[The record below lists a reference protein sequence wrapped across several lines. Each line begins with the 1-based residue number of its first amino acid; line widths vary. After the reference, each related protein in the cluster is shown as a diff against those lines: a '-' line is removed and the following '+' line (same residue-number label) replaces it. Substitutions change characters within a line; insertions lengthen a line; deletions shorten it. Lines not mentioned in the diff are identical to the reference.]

1 VTNTELAVI
10 VGSATGLITV
20 LSFVPQ
26 ALRVWR
32 TKHTRD
38 LSRGTFVMLVVQS
51 AGWLTYGV
59 LLGQTPMIWTNVCV
73 LLITLSILTAKLRY
87 G

>member
-1 VTNTELAVI
+1 MTNTELAVI
-10 VGSATGLITV
+10 VGSVTGLITV

-26 ALRVWR
+26 AIRVWR

-38 LSRGTFVMLVVQS
+38 LSRGTFVMLVGQS